1 MRWGPVAKIVL
12 SLWASVWSRNKEGGW
27 GGSPGSATT
36 VRSVDQTP
44 QSCFCLLCNF
54 NLTFHLYFGCRSCRL
69 SVTTQPLD
77 VVYNPLVLDHISE
90 FFSHTS
96 MEGTQALHI
105 ERQLREVA
113 RVRYEELKNQ
123 TRAELVQTLDAMM
136 AGSEVVSCRSV
147 QELLGNIVL
156 DAQNL
161 LLRSQQTKFRPK
173 REANCRTMVSSA
185 NTG

>member
-1 MRWGPVAKIVL
+1 M
-12 SLWASVWSRNKEGGW
+12 S
-27 GGSPGSATT
+27 
-36 VRSVDQTP
+36 
-44 QSCFCLLCNF
+44 
-54 NLTFHLYFGCRSCRL
+54 RL

-77 VVYNPLVLDHISE
+77 VVYNPLVLNYISE

-136 AGSEVVSCRSV
+136 EGSDVVT
-147 QELLGNIVL
+147 IYY
-156 DAQNL
+156 NL
-161 LLRSQQTKFRPK
+161 FSEEQYM
-173 REANCRTMVSSA
+173 NSSR
-185 NTG
+185 N

>member
-1 MRWGPVAKIVL
+1 MFKVL
-12 SLWASVWSRNKEGGW
+12 IIDVEI
-27 GGSPGSATT
+27 
-36 VRSVDQTP
+36 
-44 QSCFCLLCNF
+44 CL
-54 NLTFHLYFGCRSCRL
+54 NLMLCRL

-90 FFSHTS
+90 FFSRAS

-136 AGSEVVSCRSV
+136 EGSDVVIERQFLKSNV
-147 QELLGNIVL
+147 HITLF
-156 DAQNL
+156 NL
-161 LLRSQQTKFRPK
+161 IISTDTGQTFLFSGSIFLSISFK
-173 REANCRTMVSSA
+173 RIFVP
-185 NTG
+185 

>member
-1 MRWGPVAKIVL
+1 MFKMLIINVGI
-12 SLWASVWSRNKEGGW
+12 
-27 GGSPGSATT
+27 
-36 VRSVDQTP
+36 
-44 QSCFCLLCNF
+44 CL
-54 NLTFHLYFGCRSCRL
+54 NLMCCRL

-90 FFSHTS
+90 FFSRAS

-136 AGSEVVSCRSV
+136 GGSDVVIERQFLKSNTFV
-147 QELLGNIVL
+147 QFDYFNRYWSDIP
-156 DAQNL
+156 
-161 LLRSQQTKFRPK
+161 F
-173 REANCRTMVSSA
+173 
-185 NTG
+185 

>member
-1 MRWGPVAKIVL
+1 M
-12 SLWASVWSRNKEGGW
+12 
-27 GGSPGSATT
+27 
-36 VRSVDQTP
+36 
-44 QSCFCLLCNF
+44 
-54 NLTFHLYFGCRSCRL
+54 
-69 SVTTQPLD
+69 TTQPLD

-136 AGSEVVSCRSV
+136 AGSEVVSCGSV
-147 QELLGNIVL
+147 YELLGEIVL
-156 DAQNL
+156 DARSL
-161 LLRSQQTKFRPK
+161 LLSSQQTKFRPK
-173 REANCRTMVSSA
+173 REANYRTIVSSS